1 MRTKQLAWSVRV
13 VSPEQFQNAKAQALD
28 CQRERKRFEQQR
40 YAVHRSAN
48 KVAASLQHSGAV
60 LLETSVLP
68 DHAEEER
75 LDCSNVY
82 LYSDKFL
89 NLFVT

>member
-13 VSPEQFQNAKAQALD
+13 VSPEQFHTAKAQALD

-40 YAVHRSAN
+40 YAVHRCAN
-48 KVAASLQHSGAV
+48 KVAAGLQHSGAV

-75 LDCSNVY
+75 FEFKKCL
-82 LYSDKFL
+82 LG
-89 NLFVT
+89 